1 MKLLLNTVDEIVE
14 ISNIDINEIDE
25 IEVVDDVFDDNFED
39 NKVEIKDIF
48 IEIIKTLKE
57 IDDEK
62 IFLWIVRN
70 TLNNYIDNLNIDNVI
85 EILRKNF
92 NNEIDVDFNNIY
104 MILYFN
110 DVNEITVKNCLKQ
123 LIFEKIIND

>member
-1 MKLLLNTVDEIVE
+1 MKLLLNSVDEIVE

-39 NKVEIKDIF
+39 DEVEINDIF

-70 TLNNYIDNLNIDNVI
+70 TLNNYIDNLSIDNVI

-104 MILYFN
+104 LMLYFK
-110 DVNEITVKNCLKQ
+110 DVDEITVKNCLKQ